1 MSPDAYKSLMLGILP
16 RMLRLNIPEVVVKVL
31 INLLWTR
38 TSASTLEL
46 TKVDNT
52 CERRIIQRFN
62 RKYQINLLCAHELS
76 LLIRCEAHNRDK
88 STTDKSTTDK
98 SRYCASN
105 NNKAAHLIKLTLFLI
120 PVDRLSSRLRPSN
133 SGYSLLRRRTVF
145 WYIFVANIC
154 TAEPVSTTTYRYSP
168 RYSYLT
174 ISQTPKRARNH
185 RKLPDNI
192 DKDNMAVLQTLL
204 RSNRVLIFSRTGQC
218 YDKRR

>member
-1 MSPDAYKSLMLGILP
+1 MSPDTYKSLMLGILP
-16 RMLRLNIPEVVVKVL
+16 RMLRLNIPEVMVEVL

-46 TKVDNT
+46 TKVGNT

-62 RKYQINLLCAHELS
+62 RKYQINLLCAHGLS

-88 STTDKSTTDK
+88 STADK
-98 SRYCASN
+98 SRYCVSN

-120 PVDRLSSRLRPSN
+120 PADSLSSRPRPSN
-133 SGYSLLRRRTVF
+133 SGYSFRRRRTVF

-154 TAEPVSTTTYRYSP
+154 TAEPVSTTMYRYSP

-174 ISQTPKRARNH
+174 ISRTPKRA
-185 RKLPDNI
+185 
-192 DKDNMAVLQTLL
+192 
-204 RSNRVLIFSRTGQC
+204 
-218 YDKRR
+218 